1 MATDR
6 PEYFYHPAVGVISPA
21 SLSLFRLN
29 TAKPLLTQ
37 LNQAPKPPAP
47 ILPPSLAAAKT
58 APVQSSMIQGMVAP
72 EAGSMTEK
80 ETLPP
85 PPRKAHDL
93 SRTETCAVTGEICSV
108 NDLIRFVISPDLK
121 VTPDLAE
128 KLPGHAVYIK
138 ADLGVLKKA
147 MWRNTFTMIARD
159 TIEIPKNLIE
169 MVDAGL
175 ARQAFNSLSLARRAG
190 QLMMGF
196 ASVEERMR
204 IIPNGI
210 YIVANDASDL
220 GRTKIEKLLKSAEMI
235 DIWSS
240 QELSLAVG
248 EANTNHLF
256 LEAGGLAEK
265 LSRTVRKLKAVRTEA

>member
-29 TAKPLLTQ
+29 TATPLLTQ
-37 LNQAPKPPAP
+37 LNQGSTPPAP
-47 ILPPSLAAAKT
+47 IQPPSLAAVKT
-58 APVQSSMIQGMVAP
+58 ATVQSSMIQSMVAP
-72 EAGSMTEK
+72 EEGSMTK
-80 ETLPP
+80 ESIPP
-85 PPRKAHDL
+85 APRKATNL
-93 SRTETCAVTGEICSV
+93 SRTEPCAVTGETCSV
-108 NDLIRFVISPDLK
+108 NDMIRFVISPDLV

-138 ADLGVLKKA
+138 ADLGTLKKA
-147 MWRNTFTMIARD
+147 IWRNVFTTIARD
-159 TIEIPKNLIE
+159 TVEVPKNLIE

-175 ARQAFNSLSLARRAG
+175 SRQALECLSLARRG
-190 QLMMGF
+190 GNLMMGF

-210 YIVANDASDL
+210 YVVANDASDL
-220 GRTKIEKLLKSAEMI
+220 GRTKLEKHLKSAEMI

-240 QELSLAVG
+240 KELSLAVG

-256 LEAGGLAEK
+256 IEAGGLAEK
-265 LSRTVRKLKAVRTEA
+265 LSRTAKKLKAVRTEA